1 MHLFVIT
8 FRRNQRLADDKRN
21 HENTHYSWEPFVP
34 SWNPFLWGLAQTFF
48 NGRVYVEVYN
58 SFRTGIV
65 VHEMRYL
72 RLYEGCLESVPQI
85 LIQTYYI
92 AR

>member
-1 MHLFVIT
+1 MKIKCDLSRDMFSGS
-8 FRRNQRLADDKRN
+8 R
-21 HENTHYSWEPFVP
+21 
-34 SWNPFLWGLAQTFF
+34 NPFFWGLAQTFF